1 MRGGPPSLGQ
11 DPVESRHS
19 VAVHGAQMNKI
30 LLCLVAALAGAGG
43 AVPVVAQDMASL
55 AAAPV
60 IIAPPQTPLA
70 QTIKAGLSAV
80 YYSVP
85 KDGSAYAEAQKLY
98 FFYGSRHFEPIW
110 LDEAA
115 NGEVVFSEPARK
127 ILKLFET
134 AASEG
139 LRPSD
144 YLTGDLDPAGAKG
157 DPMKMAALETAFS
170 AATLRYAGH
179 LYNGRIRPQSVSE
192 LLDIAPKPLDTASL
206 LVQLASSPDPVA
218 VLAALE
224 PTHPEFLALKAA
236 LASFDETP
244 ADRPT
249 PIAEGPTLRPGMSD
263 PRVPLLRSR
272 LGLPAVD
279 GSVYD
284 DVLVDAMKAFQTS
297 LDLEVDGIM
306 GAATLAALNG
316 GVPITRADIIAN
328 MERWRWMPRELG
340 AFNVFV
346 NIPEF
351 RLAISRD
358 GVEEYTTRVVVGT
371 TKNQTPIFSDSIR
384 HVVVNPYWNVPS
396 SIIRGEVAPA
406 VLRNPGYIDNQN
418 MDLLY
423 NGSPVSP
430 WQVDW
435 SQVSTSNFPFR
446 VRQRPG
452 PGNALGQIK
461 FLFPNKHDVYL
472 HDTPSKSLFARSFR
486 AYSHG
491 CVRVQNPMEFADA
504 LMANEPNISRASLEA
519 MFGASER
526 WVNPEHQIPVHLAY
540 FTIRVGD
547 DGALKSFGDVY
558 GHNARLI
565 EAMDLVQPELAPEI
579 VAEAEPVVD
588 ELSP

>member
-1 MRGGPPSLGQ
+1 
-11 DPVESRHS
+11 
-19 VAVHGAQMNKI
+19 MNKI
-30 LLCLVAALAGAGG
+30 LVCLVAALLGAGS
-43 AVPVVAQDMASL
+43 ALPALAQDVAGL
-55 AAAPV
+55 AAGPV

-70 QTIKAGLSAV
+70 QTIKSGLGAV
-80 YYSVP
+80 YYSASR
-85 KDGSAYAEAQKLY
+85 DSAAYNEAQKLY

-127 ILKLFET
+127 ILKLFEN

-144 YLTGDLDPAGAKG
+144 YLTPDLDPAGAKG
-157 DPMKMAALETAFS
+157 DPIKMAALETAFS
-170 AATLRYAGH
+170 GAALRYADH
-179 LYNGRIRPQSVSE
+179 IYNGRIKPQSVSQN
-192 LLDIAPKPLDTASL
+192 LDIAPKPLDTASL
-206 LVQLASSPDPVA
+206 LVQLATSADPVA
-218 VLAALE
+218 VLTALE

-236 LASFDETP
+236 LATFDDASLE
-244 ADRPT
+244 RPT

-263 PRVPLLRSR
+263 PRVPLLRAR
-272 LGLPAVD
+272 LDVPAADGL
-279 GSVYD
+279 VYD
-284 DVLVDAMKAFQTS
+284 DVLVDAIKAFQAT
-297 LDLEVDGIM
+297 LDLDVDGVM
-306 GAATLAALNG
+306 GPATLAALNG
-316 GVPITRADIIAN
+316 GVPVTRADILAN

-340 AFNVFV
+340 KFNVMV

-351 RLAISRD
+351 RLSIVRD
-358 GVEEYTTRVVVGT
+358 GREEYTTRVVVGT
-371 TKNQTPIFSDSIR
+371 TKNQTPIFSDNIR
-384 HVVVNPYWNVPS
+384 HIVVNPYWNVPS
-396 SIIRGEVAPA
+396 SIIKGEVAPA

-423 NGSPVSP
+423 NGTPVSP

-435 SQVSTSNFPFR
+435 TQVSTSNFPFR

-491 CVRVQNPMEFADA
+491 CVRVQNPMEFAEA

-519 MFGASER
+519 MFGPSER
-526 WVNPEHQIPVHLAY
+526 WVNPEHQIPVHIAY
-540 FTIRVGD
+540 FTIRVEA
-547 DGALKSFGDVY
+547 DGALRSFGDVY
-558 GHNARLI
+558 GHNAKLI
-565 EAMDLVQPELAPEI
+565 SAMGLDKPALAREI
-579 VAEAEPVVD
+579 IADAEPVVD

>member
-1 MRGGPPSLGQ
+1 
-11 DPVESRHS
+11 
-19 VAVHGAQMNKI
+19 MNKI
-30 LLCLVAALAGAGG
+30 LVCLVAVLVGAGGALPASAQDVAALATGPI
-43 AVPVVAQDMASL
+43 V
-55 AAAPV
+55 
-60 IIAPPQTPLA
+60 IAPPQTPLA
-70 QTIKAGLSAV
+70 RTIKSGLGAV
-80 YYSVP
+80 YYSASR
-85 KDGSAYAEAQKLY
+85 DSTAYNEAQKLY

-127 ILKLFET
+127 ILKLFEN

-144 YLTGDLDPAGAKG
+144 YLTPDLNPAGAKG
-157 DPMKMAALETAFS
+157 DPIKMAALETAFS
-170 AATLRYAGH
+170 GAALRYASH
-179 LYNGRIRPQSVSE
+179 IYNGRIKPQSVSE
-192 LLDIAPKPLDTASL
+192 NLDIMPKPLDTAAL
-206 LVQLASSPDPVA
+206 LVELASSPDPVA

-236 LASFDETP
+236 LAGFDETN
-244 ADRPT
+244 ADRPV
-249 PIAEGPTLRPGMSD
+249 PVAEGPTLRPGMSD
-263 PRVPLLRSR
+263 PRVPALRSR
-272 LGLPAVD
+272 LGLPAAA
-279 GSVYD
+279 GTVYD
-284 DVLVDAMKAFQTS
+284 DVLVDAMKAFQGT

-306 GAATLAALNG
+306 GPATLAALNG
-316 GVPITRADIIAN
+316 GVPVTRADILAN
-328 MERWRWMPRELG
+328 MERWRWMPRDLG
-340 AFNVFV
+340 EFNVFV
-346 NIPEF
+346 NVPEF
-351 RLAISRD
+351 RLAINRD
-358 GVEEYTTRVVVGT
+358 GHEEYTTRVVVGT
-371 TKNQTPIFSDSIR
+371 PKNQTPIFSDNIR
-384 HVVVNPYWNVPS
+384 HIVVNPYWNVPS
-396 SIIRGEVAPA
+396 SIIKGEVAPA

-430 WQVDW
+430 WSVDW
-435 SQVSTSNFPFR
+435 SQVSTTNFPFR

-472 HDTPSKSLFARSFR
+472 HDTPSKSLFARAFR

-519 MFGASER
+519 MFGSSER
-526 WVNPEHQIPVHLAY
+526 WVNPEHQIPVHIAY
-540 FTIRVGD
+540 FTIRAD
-547 DGALKSFGDVY
+547 ADGALHSFGDVY

-565 EAMDLVQPELAPEI
+565 AAMGLDKPELAREI
-579 VAEAEPVVD
+579 VADAEPVVD